1 MNRCARS
8 TLIVLS
14 LLIIG
19 INSAAAAEKAPRF
32 PVDRVTLYDCGLAQ
46 IERKAV
52 VHGAKKLLIPLQ
64 LAHLDDLL
72 ASLVLATDG
81 GVKVQGVRFP
91 SVHNA
96 AQAAKGSGFGSAVT
110 SVEDETLTLPGTL
123 DGFAKALVGTSV
135 EITRINGSRLTGTI
149 LASVEGEPDP
159 GRSAATPKGESG
171 AAVLRPRTLVVASER
186 GVLTWIH
193 LADVEQIRPLS
204 NREAEALESFAGHL
218 GQSNGFR
225 DIAVTIETAPGS
237 SGTLTAG
244 YIRQLPVWRMVYKT
258 TVSDGGVTL
267 EAWSVVHNDTRED
280 WKDVGLTLLSG
291 LPKSYVLSLATP
303 RYGEREALWLAEDKR
318 MLPQLGGESPDSLL
332 YEWINPVASFG
343 YGMSG
348 YGAGGMGSG
357 MGAGRSMSFGSSTV
371 GVKAAAEG
379 DSSLLK
385 VGEAAAE
392 ETAKAEVEQE
402 IATYQ
407 ALAPVT
413 LPAGTS
419 GMVPLI
425 RKTLPGEAFTALNLE
440 GGPTTCVRVENATGL
455 VLQEGISSVYI
466 GGRFRGQ
473 TPIQR
478 TEPEEIRV
486 WCFGQDP
493 DVSFQESWEADDVD
507 KALEWKHG
515 GLWVHHLRTT
525 TRTYT
530 VENRAGAERQV
541 AIGIPMLSNGRVLRP
556 GNLRK
561 AEDGARLHLATVSAR
576 AEQVETVEVEEGIE
590 RQVGLNVA
598 ALEALL
604 EPSEIPETEKAIL
617 RSVLPTLKEAEALQA
632 KFEAVTQERNR
643 IDTRVQR
650 QRVNLQA
657 VPEGAGDSSA
667 VNKMLKDL
675 LAMEEEIREGE
686 ERQRKLSAE
695 KETLMKQVRDALSA
709 LSRTVDIN
717 HLPRE

>member
-14 LLIIG
+14 FLIIG
-19 INSAAAAEKAPRF
+19 VGAAVAAEKAPRF

-52 VHGAKKLLIPLQ
+52 VKGAKKLLIPLQ

-91 SVHNA
+91 SVRNA

-110 SVEDETLTLPGTL
+110 SVEEEALTLPGTL

-135 EITRINGSRLTGTI
+135 EITRKSGSRLIGTV

-159 GRSAATPKGESG
+159 GRAASKPKGEDG
-171 AAVLRPRTLVVASER
+171 AAILRPRTLVIASER
-186 GVLTWIH
+186 GVLSWIP
-193 LADVEQIRPLS
+193 LADVAQIRPVS
-204 NREAEALESFAGHL
+204 DREAEALESFAGHL

-225 DIAVTIETAPGS
+225 DITITIETAPGS

-244 YIRQLPVWRMVYKT
+244 YIRQIPVWRMVYKT
-258 TVSDGGVTL
+258 TVSEVGVTL
-267 EAWSVVHNDTRED
+267 EAWSVVHNDTREN
-280 WKDVGLTLLSG
+280 WKEVGLTLLSG
-291 LPKSYVLSLATP
+291 LPKSYILSLATP

-332 YEWINPVASFG
+332 YDWINPVASFG

-357 MGAGRSMSFGSSTV
+357 MGASRSMSFGSKTV

-379 DSSLLK
+379 ESSLLRI
-385 VGEAAAE
+385 GEPAAE
-392 ETAKAEVEQE
+392 ETAEGEVEAE

-455 VLQEGISSVYI
+455 VLQDGISSVYI
-466 GGRFRGQ
+466 NGRFRGQ

-493 DVSFQESWEADDVD
+493 DVSFQELWETEEIE
-507 KALEWKHG
+507 KALEWKQER
-515 GLWVHHLRTT
+515 LWVHYLRTT
-525 TRTYT
+525 TRSYT
-530 VENRAGAERQV
+530 VENRAGAERQI
-541 AIGIPMLSNGRVLRP
+541 AIGIPQLSNGRVIRPEKLRE
-556 GNLRK
+556 
-561 AEDGARLHLATVSAR
+561 AEDGARLHLATIPAR
-576 AEQVETVEVEEGIE
+576 AEQVETVVVEEGLE
-590 RQVGLNVA
+590 RQVGLSVA

-604 EPSEIPETEKAIL
+604 EPTEIPETEKATL
-617 RSVLPTLKEAEALQA
+617 RSVLPTLKEARTIQT
-632 KFEAVTQERNR
+632 KIEAVTEERNR

-675 LAMEEEIREGE
+675 LTMEEKIREGE
-686 ERQRKLSAE
+686 ERQRKLSAK
-695 KETLMKQVRDALSA
+695 KETLMKQVRKALSA
-709 LSRTVDIN
+709 LSRIDA
-717 HLPRE
+717 